1 MKRTLAFILTF
12 ALAAFTGIG
21 LFANH
26 SCQNGEWKKKM
37 QSEKI
42 AFLTSEMNITPE
54 EAQAFW
60 PVYNQVEAE
69 MDKAMHEVFK
79 TFKALDD
86 ALEAGKSEK
95 EVETLLN
102 DYLEAQKNQKDA
114 DAGRAKKY
122 MKVLPADKVARLFI
136 GEEKFRRHHIRR
148 LHEKPAENQA
158 NR

>member
-1 MKRTLAFILTF
+1 MKRIAAFILTF
-12 ALAAFTGIG
+12 ALAAIAGAG
-21 LFANH
+21 LSANH
-26 SCQNGEWKKKM
+26 SCQKGEWKKKM

-54 EAQAFW
+54 EAQVFW
-60 PVYNQVEAE
+60 PVYNEVEAE

-79 TFKALDD
+79 AFKALDD
-86 ALEAGKSEK
+86 ALDTGKSEK
-95 EVETLLN
+95 EIESLL
-102 DYLEAQKNQKDA
+102 DKYLEAQKKQKDT
-114 DAGRAKKY
+114 DAGRAEKY
-122 MKVLPADKVARLFI
+122 LKVLPADKVARLFI